1 MFHLWVTK
9 KEPTPVVLLRQSS
22 PTNPIIAAGFSG
34 AATPPNVILWLR
46 NELRL
51 RDNPLLQKG
60 LEHVAQ
66 GATSLQMVVCFLD
79 ESSEG
84 LFKLLYHGKM
94 LFREDVLMFPIVLRK
109 I

>member
-1 MFHLWVTK
+1 MGAH
-9 KEPTPVVLLRQSS
+9 PNPSS
-22 PTNPIIAAGFSG
+22 SSFSG

-79 ESSEG
+79 EKSSEVDLISNLG
-84 LFKLLYHGKM
+84 LFEVLYHGTMPCRK
-94 LFREDVLMFPIVLRK
+94 LF
-109 I
+109 

>member
-66 GATSLQMVVCFLD
+66 GAASLQMVVCFLD
-79 ESSEG
+79 EKVRRVCSSCSIMVRCVFG
-84 LFKLLYHGKM
+84 N
-94 LFREDVLMFPIVLRK
+94 MF
-109 I
+109 

>member
-1 MFHLWVTK
+1 MGGQ
-9 KEPTPVVLLRQSS
+9 KEPTPVFCLWQSS

-79 ESSEG
+79 EKTSGG